1 MDKEKK
7 WFSVLEVEKQTGIP
21 NQTIRRYI
29 NNHGV
34 YLNPKKRGK
43 GYYLAEESIKVIQ
56 EIRKLYDEGMT
67 AQLVND
73 TLLERNIP
81 MTITINE
88 GEEKVSV
95 HVSEALQDLKKGM
108 DEQNKVIRSLVEQM
122 KKQQEYIDNKLEERD
137 RKLIESLREIQE
149 GKKQIT
155 AAENEEVKLSLDQQK
170 KWYQFWK

>member
-1 MDKEKK
+1 MEKEKQ
-7 WFSVLEVEKQTGIP
+7 WFSVLDVEKQTGIP

-29 NNHGV
+29 SNHGV

-43 GYYLAEESIKVIQ
+43 GYYLSEESVKIIQ

-73 TLLERNIP
+73 TLQERNIP

-88 GEEKVSV
+88 GEEKMSV

-108 DEQNKVIRSLVEQM
+108 DQQNEVIRSLVEQM
-122 KKQQEYIDNKLEERD
+122 KKQQEYIDNKLKERD
-137 RKLIESLREIQE
+137 KKLIESLRKMQEARKEIVASHE
-149 GKKQIT
+149 KPTEEKQKGWL
-155 AAENEEVKLSLDQQK
+155 ARLFGN
-170 KWYQFWK
+170 

>member
-34 YLNPKKRGK
+34 YLNPKKQGK
-43 GYYLAEESIKVIQ
+43 GYYLSDESIKVIQ
-56 EIRKLYDEGMT
+56 EIRKLYEEGMT

-73 TLLERNIP
+73 TLLEKNIP
-81 MTITINE
+81 MTIIVNE

-95 HVSEALQDLKKGM
+95 QVSQALRDLKKSM
-108 DEQNKVIRSLVEQM
+108 DERVDEQNEIIRSLVEQI

-137 RKLIESLREIQE
+137 QKLITAIRENQE
-149 GKKQIT
+149 AKQQTAISQEKKSWVSRLFKF
-155 AAENEEVKLSLDQQK
+155 N
-170 KWYQFWK
+170 